1 MLASLCPE
9 DDILLAAPVHN
20 RQQLFDFAAQ
30 HLQLR
35 FGLNPTEIVHQLE
48 QREKLGS
55 TGLGQGVAI
64 PHARIPGLSV
74 MRAIYIQPLQPIL
87 FDAPDGKP
95 VGKFLFMVVP
105 EHAGQQHLQQL
116 ADIAR
121 MFSQRPL
128 RSALRAASGT
138 KQVSQLLCEYAG

>member
-20 RQQLFDFAAQ
+20 R
-30 HLQLR
+30 
-35 FGLNPTEIVHQLE
+35 
-48 QREKLGS
+48 
-55 TGLGQGVAI
+55 
-64 PHARIPGLSV
+64 
-74 MRAIYIQPLQPIL
+74 
-87 FDAPDGKP
+87 
-95 VGKFLFMVVP
+95 
-105 EHAGQQHLQQL
+105 QQL